1 MKGRLAFA
9 ALAAAVVAV
18 LPPAAAGPAQAV
30 PVQPGGDCA
39 ALISLISDPNVSVQ
53 EKKQA
58 ARDYLSTHSRDEI
71 NECRSSYRGDI
82 PQ

>member
-18 LPPAAAGPAQAV
+18 LPAAAPAQAV
-30 PVQPGGDCA
+30 PVQPSGDCA
-39 ALISLISDPNVSVQ
+39 SLISLISDPNVSVQ

-58 ARDYLSTHSRDEI
+58 ARDYLNSHTRDEI
-71 NECRSSYRGDI
+71 NECRQSYHGGI

>member
-9 ALAAAVVAV
+9 ALVAAVVAV
-18 LPPAAAGPAQAV
+18 LPAAVPAGAVPAQ
-30 PVQPGGDCA
+30 PSGDCA
-39 ALISLISDPNVSVQ
+39 ALINLISDPNVSLR

-58 ARDYLSTHSRDEI
+58 GRNYLNTHTRDQIE
-71 NECRSSYRGDI
+71 ECRSSYQGGI